1 MRFVIYGAGAVGG
14 VIGVRLTEHGH
25 KVILIGRENQ
35 RAAIRERGLTLESP
49 ASITTVQIEI
59 VTRPAEIQ
67 WTAEDVVLMTMKTQ
81 DTQGALQ
88 DLAVTAPARLPVVC
102 AQNAVENERLAL
114 RYFDKVYGICV
125 MCPCS
130 YLTPGVVQS
139 WCAPVT
145 GILDIGRY
153 PAGIDEISK
162 EIASVLGGSNFVSEP
177 RADIMR
183 WKYGKL
189 LMNLGNAAEALCG
202 RSVRGGHV
210 VTRARAEAIACFKA
224 VGIDYVSDAEDEA
237 RRGDILQIG
246 VIEGRAR
253 AGGSS
258 WQSLRRQTGRIEAD
272 YLNGEIAMLGR
283 SCGVATPVNSLLQR
297 LANQFASEGRP
308 PGSMAL
314 EELSALVGQEEV

>member
-14 VIGVRLTEHGH
+14 VIGARLTEHGYT
-25 KVILIGRENQ
+25 VILIGREDQ
-35 RAAIRERGLTLESP
+35 RAAIRERGLTVESP
-49 ASITTVQIEI
+49 LSITTVEIEI
-59 VTRPAEIQ
+59 VTSPAEIQ

-81 DTQGALQ
+81 DTQVALQ
-88 DLAVTAPARLPVVC
+88 DLAVTAPAHVPVVC

-114 RYFDKVYGICV
+114 RCFDRVYGICV
-125 MCPCS
+125 MCPAA
-130 YLTPGVVQS
+130 YLTPGVVQA

-162 EIASVLGGSNFVSEP
+162 AVASALSSSTFVSEP

-202 RSVRGGHV
+202 RSVRGGP
-210 VTRARAEAIACFKA
+210 VTALARSEAIACFKA
-224 VGIDYVSDAEDEA
+224 AGIDYASDAEDKT
-237 RRGDILQIG
+237 RRGDILQTG

-283 SCGVATPVNSLLQR
+283 SYGVATPVNSLLQR
-297 LANQFASEGRP
+297 LANQFAKEGRP
-308 PGSMAL
+308 PGSMPL
-314 EELSALVGQEEV
+314 DELSALAGAATS

>member
-14 VIGVRLTEHGH
+14 VIGARLTEHGH
-25 KVILIGRENQ
+25 KAILVGRENQ
-35 RAAIRERGLTLESP
+35 RAAIRERGLTVESP
-49 ASITTVQIEI
+49 VSTKTVQIEI
-59 VTRPAEIQ
+59 VTSPAEIR

-88 DLAVTAPARLPVVC
+88 DLAATAPTHLPVVC
-102 AQNAVENERLAL
+102 AQNAVENERLAI
-114 RYFDKVYGICV
+114 RWFDRVYGICV
-125 MCPCS
+125 MCPAG
-130 YLTPGVVQS
+130 YLTPGVVQA
-139 WCAPVT
+139 WCAPVS

-162 EIASVLGGSNFVSEP
+162 EVASALNGSNFVSEP

-202 RSVRGGHV
+202 RSSRGAP
-210 VTRARAEAIACFKA
+210 VTALARTEAIACFKA
-224 VGIDYVSDAEDEA
+224 AGIDYVSDAEDKA
-237 RRGDILQIG
+237 RRGDILQG
-246 VIEGRAR
+246 GEIEGRAR

-283 SCGVATPVNSLLQR
+283 SYGVPTPVNSLLQR
-297 LANQFASEGRP
+297 LANQFAREGRP
-308 PGSMAL
+308 PGSMSL
-314 EELSALVGQEEV
+314 EELSALAGQAN